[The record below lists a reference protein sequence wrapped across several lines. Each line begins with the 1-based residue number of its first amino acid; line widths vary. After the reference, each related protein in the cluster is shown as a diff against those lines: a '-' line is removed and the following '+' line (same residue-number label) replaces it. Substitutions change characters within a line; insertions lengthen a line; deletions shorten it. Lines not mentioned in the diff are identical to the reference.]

1 MSTTVA
7 QEKQPSLLTV
17 KLLVKKYPWLTEGG
31 IRHFLF
37 HMNENGL
44 YKAVRKMGRRILI
57 DETSFFAW
65 IDEQS
70 NRAKRGGK

>member
-1 MSTTVA
+1 MNVVTE
-7 QEKQPSLLTV
+7 QNKQPSLLTV
-17 KLLVKKYPWLTEGG
+17 KLLVNKYPWLTEGG

-57 DETSFFAW
+57 DETAFFAW
-65 IDEQS
+65 IEGQGK
-70 NRAKRGGK
+70 RPRGGSK

>member
-1 MSTTVA
+1 MSAIATH
-7 QEKQPSLLTV
+7 EKQPSFLTV

-31 IRHFLF
+31 MRHFLF

-57 DETSFFAW
+57 EESAFFAW
-65 IDEQS
+65 IEDQS
-70 NRAKRGGK
+70 HRSKRGGK